1 MKSVPWHALRGNQ
14 TKIIED
20 SRVRVLDG
28 KFPGGGTGALPR
40 AVGLCILAGTVSSGV
55 GLALGYFGMPIGLV
69 WVCVPAGMLPWW
81 GDSESWKT
89 LAFILLTDISLFLG
103 LGALLWA
110 WQGHDPPPILKLRHY
125 RGGRGLGG
133 SAGVCDTS
141 VMPGNRCVFGRSSM
155 RCKLLVLSILWL
167 AAATLQ
173 AQSPR
178 PAPRTLKIAMIAKSS
193 ANFVF
198 LSAQRG
204 AEDAARA
211 LSQKHGVAIEV
222 MWLTPGRED
231 AAVQAQRISQA
242 VRDGAKA
249 VLISCSDAAL
259 LTGPIDAAVDAGL
272 VVMTFDSDAPASK
285 RFAFYGAD
293 DADLGDKVMTDL
305 AEQLGGQGQV
315 AILVGSPNAPRRRRR
330 AVSRTVRSRRRWTP
344 RRA

>member
-1 MKSVPWHALRGNQ
+1 
-14 TKIIED
+14 
-20 SRVRVLDG
+20 
-28 KFPGGGTGALPR
+28 
-40 AVGLCILAGTVSSGV
+40 
-55 GLALGYFGMPIGLV
+55 
-69 WVCVPAGMLPWW
+69 
-81 GDSESWKT
+81 
-89 LAFILLTDISLFLG
+89 
-103 LGALLWA
+103 
-110 WQGHDPPPILKLRHY
+110 
-125 RGGRGLGG
+125 
-133 SAGVCDTS
+133 
-141 VMPGNRCVFGRSSM
+141 M
-155 RCKLLVLSILWL
+155 RCKPLVMSILWL

-222 MWLTPGRED
+222 TWLTPARED
-231 AAVQAQRISQA
+231 AAVQAERVSQA

-259 LTGPIDAAVDAGL
+259 LTGPMDAAVDAG
-272 VVMTFDSDAPASK
+272 VAVMTFDSDAPASK

-305 AEQLGGQGQV
+305 AELLGGQGQV
-315 AILVGSPNAPRRRRR
+315 AILAGSPNAPNLR
-330 AVSRTVRSRRRWTP
+330 ARAEGVRKAALRYKKIEVVDSVNHIETPQDAALAVLRVDAARPKLAGWAMVGGWPLFRSSQSAKLMGELQERKLKVVAVDALPDQLNYVERGLVSVLWAQPTYDWGRVGVETIVDKVLLGKSVRPTLPMELVRVSRQNLASWTHMLRRWGFTGLP
-344 RRA
+344 DETLKSP